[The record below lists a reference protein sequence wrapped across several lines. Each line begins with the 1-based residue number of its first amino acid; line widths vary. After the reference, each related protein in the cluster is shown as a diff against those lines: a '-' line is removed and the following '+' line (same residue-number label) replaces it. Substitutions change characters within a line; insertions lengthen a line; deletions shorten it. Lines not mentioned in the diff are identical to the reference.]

1 MTSFAVFVTE
11 LDNSKKEQYFADH
24 MKYLDD
30 LREQGTI
37 VANGKFADGS
47 LGLIIFRSE
56 SQAEVEDIVARSPF
70 AIHGVREFKV
80 HEWTAKWGPHIL

>member
-1 MTSFAVFVTE
+1 MADFAVFVTE

-30 LREQGTI
+30 LRAQGTI
-37 VANGKFADGS
+37 IANGKFADGS
-47 LGLIIFRSE
+47 LGLILFRGG
-56 SQAEVEDIVARSPF
+56 SQAEVEELLAHSPF

-80 HEWTAKWGPHIL
+80 HEWVAKWGIET

>member
-1 MTSFAVFVTE
+1 MAYFAVFVTE

-30 LREQGTI
+30 LREQGKI
-37 VANGKFADGS
+37 IANGKLTDGS
-47 LGLIIFRSE
+47 LGLIIFRGE
-56 SQAEVEDIVARSPF
+56 SQAEVEDILSRSPF

-80 HEWTAKWGPHIL
+80 HEWAAKWGPDI

>member
-1 MTSFAVFVTE
+1 MADFAAFVTE
-11 LDNSKKEQYFADH
+11 LDNSKKEEYFAAH

-37 VANGKFADGS
+37 IANGKFADGS
-47 LGLIIFRSE
+47 LGLILFRSE
-56 SQAEVEDIVARSPF
+56 SQSAVEELLARSPF

-80 HEWTAKWGPHIL
+80 HEWVAKWGNEH